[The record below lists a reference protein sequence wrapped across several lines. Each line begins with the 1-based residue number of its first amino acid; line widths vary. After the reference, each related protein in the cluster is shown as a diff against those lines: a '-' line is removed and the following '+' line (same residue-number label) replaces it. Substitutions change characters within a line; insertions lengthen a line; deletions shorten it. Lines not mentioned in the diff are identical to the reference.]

1 MHDGNQHRQIM
12 FMIFFVVTSP
22 LFASQGVFT
31 FLAPAVEAVAH
42 FGKFLL
48 DRATSC

>member
-1 MHDGNQHRQIM
+1 M

-31 FLAPAVEAVAH
+31 FLAPVVEAVAH